1 MSFLKAKSVKL
12 VTLLYSGSLVFG
24 YLKPSC
30 CWQAHGSQPRPLSLC
45 FHRHSC
51 QARTLRYSV
60 QLQFHPTL
68 PKLKGGSTLLS
79 PIWHHHILWHLA
91 LLLMLLFVR
100 IKKKKDIHTFHT
112 HIPYSIWDQAQTWKV
127 ITQNHVAAG
136 GLDTAGCLGWQGM
149 SVQLLSSFL
158 MSALLGNFSEVF
170 LFTSFF
176 FLYHSFY
183 HCGLPLSSVSLL
195 HCTSFLRPG
204 MCW

>member
-1 MSFLKAKSVKL
+1 MPCKNPQ
-12 VTLLYSGSLVFG
+12 VFCPATV
-24 YLKPSC
+24 PS
-30 CWQAHGSQPRPLSLC
+30 
-45 FHRHSC
+45 
-51 QARTLRYSV
+51 
-60 QLQFHPTL
+60 
-68 PKLKGGSTLLS
+68 
-79 PIWHHHILWHLA
+79 HLA
-91 LLLMLLFVR
+91 QTKRRFHFALPNLVSSYFMTFGLVVDAFVR
-100 IKKKKDIHTFHT
+100 KDKKKKDIHTFHT

-204 MCW
+204 MC